1 MNQRVVTGLLTAG
14 CIALAGAGYMTYKNQ
29 DRTAPEIKVDQSKK
43 IAYTEGEDYGKLLEG
58 VTAQDDKDG
67 DLTSEVFVEKVV
79 PVSKKKAVV
88 YYGVTD
94 KAKNVGTA
102 SREVTY
108 QETEGSDAAEETAQ
122 DTASEEVSEDTTQ
135 KTKKKSKKAKAK
147 KTAEDK
153 KAEETTQDAAAAEQQ
168 SAESVIPV
176 ANPWGFS
183 QKPKKRNNVSG
194 YTLQSFDKKKNIK
207 EVYYIKKYINRIKSD
222 LSFMVDMHTTTN
234 DSYLDFYGVIHKNCP
249 NVRTLFRVNSWLCD
263 QYAKEGRN
271 VDDQYFGYRTSSC
284 TLNYY
289 CYKVLGIPSS
299 TLELS
304 DYHWDSKKNT
314 SKVITMGVT
323 MWLNYIIQQ
332 VNDEYKNMGNDIPSD
347 KYKKVKG

>member
-29 DRTAPEIKVDQSKK
+29 DRTAPEIKVDQSEK

-108 QETEGSDAAEETAQ
+108 QAAEDTDAAEETVQ
-122 DTASEEVSEDTTQ
+122 NTASEDITQKTDEKSEK

-147 KTAEDK
+147 KTAEEK
-153 KAEETTQDAAAAEQQ
+153 KAEETAQDAAAAEQQ
-168 SAESVIPV
+168 SADQQSEALQPNGTRPAMKLAEEAKTIARGTSFNALNEVTDAVDDKDDRDTLFRGLHIDG
-176 ANPWGFS
+176 NY
-183 QKPKKRNNVSG
+183 NVNQAG
-194 YTLQSFDKKKNIK
+194 TYTLQ
-207 EVYYIKKYINRIKSD
+207 YYVQDSD
-222 LSFMVDMHTTTN
+222 
-234 DSYLDFYGVIHKNCP
+234 G
-249 NVRTLFRVNSWLCD
+249 
-263 QYAKEGRN
+263 
-271 VDDQYFGYRTSSC
+271 
-284 TLNYY
+284 
-289 CYKVLGIPSS
+289 
-299 TLELS
+299 
-304 DYHWDSKKNT
+304 NT
-314 SKVITMGVT
+314 SDPITFTLTV
-323 MWLNYIIQQ
+323 Q
-332 VNDEYKNMGNDIPSD
+332 
-347 KYKKVKG
+347 

>member
-43 IAYTEGEDYGKLLEG
+43 IAYTEGEDYEKLLEG

-108 QETEGSDAAEETAQ
+108 QAAEDTAQ

-135 KTKKKSKKAKAK
+135 KTDEKSAKKTKKKSKKAKTK
-147 KTAEDK
+147 KTAEEK

-168 SAESVIPV
+168 SADQQSAALQPNGTRPAMKLAEEAKTIARGTSFNALNEVTDAVDDKDDRDTLFRGLHIDG
-176 ANPWGFS
+176 NY
-183 QKPKKRNNVSG
+183 NVNQAG
-194 YTLQSFDKKKNIK
+194 TYTLQ
-207 EVYYIKKYINRIKSD
+207 YYVQDSD
-222 LSFMVDMHTTTN
+222 
-234 DSYLDFYGVIHKNCP
+234 G
-249 NVRTLFRVNSWLCD
+249 
-263 QYAKEGRN
+263 
-271 VDDQYFGYRTSSC
+271 
-284 TLNYY
+284 
-289 CYKVLGIPSS
+289 
-299 TLELS
+299 
-304 DYHWDSKKNT
+304 NT
-314 SKVITMGVT
+314 SDPITFTLTV
-323 MWLNYIIQQ
+323 Q
-332 VNDEYKNMGNDIPSD
+332 
-347 KYKKVKG
+347 

>member
-43 IAYTEGEDYGKLLEG
+43 IAYTEGEDYEKLLEG

-108 QETEGSDAAEETAQ
+108 QAAEGSNAAEETTEN
-122 DTASEEVSEDTTQ
+122 TASEDTTQ
-135 KTKKKSKKAKAK
+135 KTKKKPKKAKTK

-153 KAEETTQDAAAAEQQ
+153 KAEETTQDAAAAEQPNTDQQ
-168 SAESVIPV
+168 SATLQPNGTRPAMKLAEEAKTIARGTSFNALNEVTDAVDDKDDRDTLFRGLHIDG
-176 ANPWGFS
+176 NY
-183 QKPKKRNNVSG
+183 NVNQAG
-194 YTLQSFDKKKNIK
+194 TYTLQ
-207 EVYYIKKYINRIKSD
+207 YYVQDSD
-222 LSFMVDMHTTTN
+222 
-234 DSYLDFYGVIHKNCP
+234 G
-249 NVRTLFRVNSWLCD
+249 
-263 QYAKEGRN
+263 
-271 VDDQYFGYRTSSC
+271 
-284 TLNYY
+284 
-289 CYKVLGIPSS
+289 
-299 TLELS
+299 
-304 DYHWDSKKNT
+304 NT
-314 SKVITMGVT
+314 SDPITFTLTV
-323 MWLNYIIQQ
+323 Q
-332 VNDEYKNMGNDIPSD
+332 
-347 KYKKVKG
+347 

>member
-108 QETEGSDAAEETAQ
+108 QTAEDSDAAEETVQ
-122 DTASEEVSEDTTQ
+122 DTASEDTTQ
-135 KTKKKSKKAKAK
+135 KTDEKSEKKTKKKSKKAKAK
-147 KTAEDK
+147 KTAEEK
-153 KAEETTQDAAAAEQQ
+153 KAEDTAQDAAAADQQ
-168 SAESVIPV
+168 S
-176 ANPWGFS
+176 G
-183 QKPKKRNNVSG
+183 
-194 YTLQSFDKKKNIK
+194 TLQPNGTRPAMKLAGEAKTIARGTSFNALNEVTDAVDDKDD
-207 EVYYIKKYINRIKSD
+207 RD
-222 LSFMVDMHTTTN
+222 
-234 DSYLDFYGVIHKNCP
+234 
-249 NVRTLFRVNSWLCD
+249 TLFRGLHIDGNYNVNQAGTDTL
-263 QYAKEGRN
+263 QYY
-271 VDDQYFGYRTSSC
+271 VQD
-284 TLNYY
+284 
-289 CYKVLGIPSS
+289 
-299 TLELS
+299 S
-304 DYHWDSKKNT
+304 DGNT
-314 SKVITMGVT
+314 SDPITFTLTV
-323 MWLNYIIQQ
+323 Q
-332 VNDEYKNMGNDIPSD
+332 
-347 KYKKVKG
+347 

>member
-58 VTAQDDKDG
+58 VTAQDEKDG

-94 KAKNVGTA
+94 KAKNVGTV

-108 QETEGSDAAEETAQ
+108 QAAEGSDAEEETAQ
-122 DTASEEVSEDTTQ
+122 DTASEEASEDTTQ

-153 KAEETTQDAAAAEQQ
+153 KAF
-168 SAESVIPV
+168 
-176 ANPWGFS
+176 NF
-183 QKPKKRNNVSG
+183 
-194 YTLQSFDKKKNIK
+194 
-207 EVYYIKKYINRIKSD
+207 
-222 LSFMVDMHTTTN
+222 FM
-234 DSYLDFYGVIHKNCP
+234 
-249 NVRTLFRVNSWLCD
+249 RLFRCC
-263 QYAKEGRN
+263 
-271 VDDQYFGYRTSSC
+271 F
-284 TLNYY
+284 
-289 CYKVLGIPSS
+289 
-299 TLELS
+299 
-304 DYHWDSKKNT
+304 H
-314 SKVITMGVT
+314 
-323 MWLNYIIQQ
+323 
-332 VNDEYKNMGNDIPSD
+332 
-347 KYKKVKG
+347 

>member
-108 QETEGSDAAEETAQ
+108 QAAEDTAQ
-122 DTASEEVSEDTTQ
+122 DTASEDTMQ
-135 KTKKKSKKAKAK
+135 KTDEKSEKKTQKKSKKAKAK
-147 KTAEDK
+147 KTAEEK
-153 KAEETTQDAAAAEQQ
+153 KAEDTAQDAAAADQQ
-168 SAESVIPV
+168 SADQQSGTLQPNGTRPAIKLAGEAKTIARGTSFNALNEVTDAVDDKDDRDTLFRGLHIDG
-176 ANPWGFS
+176 NY
-183 QKPKKRNNVSG
+183 NVNQAG
-194 YTLQSFDKKKNIK
+194 TYTLQ
-207 EVYYIKKYINRIKSD
+207 YYVQDSD
-222 LSFMVDMHTTTN
+222 
-234 DSYLDFYGVIHKNCP
+234 G
-249 NVRTLFRVNSWLCD
+249 
-263 QYAKEGRN
+263 
-271 VDDQYFGYRTSSC
+271 
-284 TLNYY
+284 
-289 CYKVLGIPSS
+289 
-299 TLELS
+299 
-304 DYHWDSKKNT
+304 NT
-314 SKVITMGVT
+314 SDPITFTLTV
-323 MWLNYIIQQ
+323 Q
-332 VNDEYKNMGNDIPSD
+332 
-347 KYKKVKG
+347 

>member
-108 QETEGSDAAEETAQ
+108 QAAEDSDAAEETAQ
-122 DTASEEVSEDTTQ
+122 D
-135 KTKKKSKKAKAK
+135 
-147 KTAEDK
+147 
-153 KAEETTQDAAAAEQQ
+153 AAAADEQSADQQ
-168 SAESVIPV
+168 SAALQPNGTRPAMKLAEEVKTIARGTSFNALNEVTDAVDDKDDRDTLFRGLHIDG
-176 ANPWGFS
+176 NY
-183 QKPKKRNNVSG
+183 NVNQAG
-194 YTLQSFDKKKNIK
+194 TYTLQ
-207 EVYYIKKYINRIKSD
+207 YYVQDSD
-222 LSFMVDMHTTTN
+222 GNSSDPITF
-234 DSYLDFYGVIHKNCP
+234 
-249 NVRTLFRVNSWLCD
+249 TLTV
-263 QYAKEGRN
+263 Q
-271 VDDQYFGYRTSSC
+271 
-284 TLNYY
+284 
-289 CYKVLGIPSS
+289 
-299 TLELS
+299 
-304 DYHWDSKKNT
+304 
-314 SKVITMGVT
+314 
-323 MWLNYIIQQ
+323 
-332 VNDEYKNMGNDIPSD
+332 
-347 KYKKVKG
+347 

>member
-29 DRTAPEIKVDQSKK
+29 DHTAPEIKVDQSKK
-43 IAYTEGEDYGKLLEG
+43 IAYTEGEDYEKLLEG

-108 QETEGSDAAEETAQ
+108 QAAEDTAQ

-135 KTKKKSKKAKAK
+135 KTDEKSAKKTKKKSKKAKTK
-147 KTAEDK
+147 KTAEEK

-168 SAESVIPV
+168 SADQQSAALQPNGTRPAMKLAEEAKTIARGTSFNALNEVTDAVDDKDDRDTLFRGLHIDG
-176 ANPWGFS
+176 NY
-183 QKPKKRNNVSG
+183 NVNQAG
-194 YTLQSFDKKKNIK
+194 TYTLQ
-207 EVYYIKKYINRIKSD
+207 YYVQDSD
-222 LSFMVDMHTTTN
+222 
-234 DSYLDFYGVIHKNCP
+234 G
-249 NVRTLFRVNSWLCD
+249 
-263 QYAKEGRN
+263 
-271 VDDQYFGYRTSSC
+271 
-284 TLNYY
+284 
-289 CYKVLGIPSS
+289 
-299 TLELS
+299 
-304 DYHWDSKKNT
+304 NT
-314 SKVITMGVT
+314 SDPITFTLTV
-323 MWLNYIIQQ
+323 Q
-332 VNDEYKNMGNDIPSD
+332 
-347 KYKKVKG
+347 

>member
-29 DRTAPEIKVDQSKK
+29 DRTVPEIKVDQSEK

-108 QETEGSDAAEETAQ
+108 QAAEGSDAAEETAQ
-122 DTASEEVSEDTTQ
+122 DTASEDTTQ
-135 KTKKKSKKAKAK
+135 KTKKKSKKTKAK

-153 KAEETTQDAAAAEQQ
+153 KAEETAQDAAAADEQSTDQQ
-168 SAESVIPV
+168 SAALQPNGTRPAMKLAEEAKTIARGTSFNALNEVTDAVDDKDDRDTLFRGLHIDG
-176 ANPWGFS
+176 NY
-183 QKPKKRNNVSG
+183 NVNQAG
-194 YTLQSFDKKKNIK
+194 TYTLQ
-207 EVYYIKKYINRIKSD
+207 YYVQDSD
-222 LSFMVDMHTTTN
+222 
-234 DSYLDFYGVIHKNCP
+234 G
-249 NVRTLFRVNSWLCD
+249 
-263 QYAKEGRN
+263 
-271 VDDQYFGYRTSSC
+271 
-284 TLNYY
+284 
-289 CYKVLGIPSS
+289 
-299 TLELS
+299 
-304 DYHWDSKKNT
+304 NT
-314 SKVITMGVT
+314 SDPITFTLTV
-323 MWLNYIIQQ
+323 Q
-332 VNDEYKNMGNDIPSD
+332 
-347 KYKKVKG
+347 

>member
-108 QETEGSDAAEETAQ
+108 QEAEGSDAAEETAQ
-122 DTASEEVSEDTTQ
+122 DTASEEASEEASEDTTQ

-153 KAEETTQDAAAAEQQ
+153 KAEETAQDAAAADEQSADQQ
-168 SAESVIPV
+168 SAALQPNGTRPAMKLAEEAKTIARGTSFNALNEVTDAVDDKDDRDTLFRGLHIDG
-176 ANPWGFS
+176 NY
-183 QKPKKRNNVSG
+183 NVNQAG
-194 YTLQSFDKKKNIK
+194 TYTLQ
-207 EVYYIKKYINRIKSD
+207 YYVQDSD
-222 LSFMVDMHTTTN
+222 
-234 DSYLDFYGVIHKNCP
+234 G
-249 NVRTLFRVNSWLCD
+249 
-263 QYAKEGRN
+263 
-271 VDDQYFGYRTSSC
+271 
-284 TLNYY
+284 
-289 CYKVLGIPSS
+289 
-299 TLELS
+299 
-304 DYHWDSKKNT
+304 NT
-314 SKVITMGVT
+314 SDPITFTLTV
-323 MWLNYIIQQ
+323 Q
-332 VNDEYKNMGNDIPSD
+332 
-347 KYKKVKG
+347 